1 MGSGMFV
8 CKRAVT
14 SVAALFFGWLG
25 VAGVP
30 AFAASEPGVLEEIIV
45 TAQKREESLQEV
57 PLSITAF
64 TGDYLESRQINNL
77 LELTRFAPSMEFQRG
92 TSTRNA
98 FLTVRGIG
106 SSGQNAGIDGSV
118 GLYLD
123 GVYIPRQGGLMQSL
137 TDIQAVE
144 LLRGPQGTLYGANT
158 PAGLLNVNTRAPTQE
173 FEGRIEVGA
182 GNFDMRE
189 VSGYVS
195 GGLSDDV
202 AGRLA
207 FWSREHE
214 GTVKLHGGGR
224 SNSREDHGGR
234 VRLLWS
240 PSDTA
245 EYEFIG
251 DYSRVETVCCDGEW
265 IDISDEA
272 LTTFDRMAA
281 GLNLDRDLIFPNR
294 TGDGFQGRGEKIDH
308 ESFSQGQGT
317 DVIEHWGVSFRAGWT
332 VFGDHE
338 LTAVLSYRDFDSE
351 QGQDN
356 DEVGVD
362 VTLFAD
368 QPETHET
375 LAGELSLSSPGDQFF
390 TWTTGL
396 FYFND
401 DAFFQQQ
408 SDMRLPGCMF
418 TRNTE
423 IRVGNGSLA
432 DTIEDRSRCAGH
444 ARGDEW
450 DQTHE
455 SIAVFAQG
463 DLNLTDRWTVSVGA
477 RVTRDDKD
485 VDKRVRL
492 FDAQSEDTVTQFGL
506 NCPLC
511 TFGTGTASINGV
523 GLLFGTAAFEDSID
537 NTQLTWSASTQFFF
551 TEEVMAYFRVATG
564 YKSPGIN
571 ARPIRFTTIPTNYDE
586 ETSENFELGI
596 KSRLAGGRL
605 QLNANIYFNR
615 FDDLQQIAANPA
627 SDPSGAL
634 GTFVQ
639 NAGELEH
646 QGVELE
652 YNWLPVNWLSLS
664 GGVSYLDS
672 EFVEFRGTPC
682 PDLGNV
688 PPDAALPA
696 LCDLTGFRNV
706 RTPEWRMNHT
716 ARVTFPIGD
725 GNMEWFAQGSWIYYD
740 DSYVTIDHDSRGFQ
754 DSYSL
759 INLAAGIQSTDAR
772 WSIQVWGRNVGDEEY
787 IVSLGNPAV
796 PGNFGVR
803 GSKVVYLG
811 EQATYGLR
819 ATVNF

>member
-1 MGSGMFV
+1 MEMGSRIFAWTQV
-8 CKRAVT
+8 VA
-14 SVAALFFGWLG
+14 SVAAVCVLLI
-25 VAGVP
+25 VANAP
-30 AFAASEPGVLEEIIV
+30 AFAASEPGVIEEIIV
-45 TAQKREESLQEV
+45 TAQKREESVQEV

-64 TGDYLESRQINNL
+64 TGDYLEDRQINNL
-77 LELTRFAPSMEFQRG
+77 LELTRFAPSMEFQSG
-92 TSTRNA
+92 SSARNA

-158 PAGLLNVNTRAPTQE
+158 PAGLLNVNTRAPTQD

-195 GGLSDDV
+195 GGITDDV

-214 GTVKLHGGGR
+214 GTVKLHTGGR
-224 SNSREDHGGR
+224 SNSREDYGGR

-251 DYSRVETVCCDGEW
+251 DYSRVDTVCCDGEW

-272 LTTFDRMAA
+272 LATFDRMAA
-281 GLNLDRDLIFPNR
+281 GLNLDRTTVFPSR
-294 TGDGFQGRGEKIDH
+294 TGDGFEGRGEKIDQK
-308 ESFSQGQGT
+308 SFAQGQGADT
-317 DVIEHWGVSFRAGWT
+317 IEHWGVSFRAGWT
-332 VFGDHE
+332 VLDDHD

-351 QGQDN
+351 QAQDN

-375 LAGELSLSSPGDQFF
+375 LTAELSLSSPDDQFL
-390 TWTTGL
+390 TWTAGL

-408 SDMRLPGCMF
+408 SQQMLPGCMF

-423 IRVGNGSLA
+423 GRVTKGSLA

-444 ARGDEW
+444 GRGDEW

-463 DLNLTDRWTVSVGA
+463 DLNLTDRWSISIGA
-477 RVTRDDKD
+477 RLTQDDKE

-492 FDAQSEDTVTQFGL
+492 FDAQSEDIVAQFGL

-511 TFGTGTASINGV
+511 TFGTGTATINGLGV
-523 GLLFGTAAFEDSID
+523 LFGSAAFEHSID
-537 NTQLTWSASTQFFF
+537 NTQLT
-551 TEEVMAYFRVATG
+551 
-564 YKSPGIN
+564 
-571 ARPIRFTTIPTNYDE
+571 
-586 ETSENFELGI
+586 
-596 KSRLAGGRL
+596 
-605 QLNANIYFNR
+605 
-615 FDDLQQIAANPA
+615 
-627 SDPSGAL
+627 
-634 GTFVQ
+634 
-639 NAGELEH
+639 
-646 QGVELE
+646 
-652 YNWLPVNWLSLS
+652 
-664 GGVSYLDS
+664 
-672 EFVEFRGTPC
+672 
-682 PDLGNV
+682 
-688 PPDAALPA
+688 
-696 LCDLTGFRNV
+696 
-706 RTPEWRMNHT
+706 
-716 ARVTFPIGD
+716 
-725 GNMEWFAQGSWIYYD
+725 
-740 DSYVTIDHDSRGFQ
+740 
-754 DSYSL
+754 
-759 INLAAGIQSTDAR
+759 
-772 WSIQVWGRNVGDEEY
+772 
-787 IVSLGNPAV
+787 
-796 PGNFGVR
+796 
-803 GSKVVYLG
+803 
-811 EQATYGLR
+811 
-819 ATVNF
+819 